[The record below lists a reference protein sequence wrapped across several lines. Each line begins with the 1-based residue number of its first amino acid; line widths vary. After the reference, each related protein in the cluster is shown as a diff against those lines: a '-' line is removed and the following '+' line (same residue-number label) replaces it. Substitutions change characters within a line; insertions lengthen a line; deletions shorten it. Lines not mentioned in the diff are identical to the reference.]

1 MNSRDYILNVE
12 RLDSDVIAHAIP
24 NFDANYS
31 AIAARMLTQV
41 RAKTLEV
48 THGKLNAFTVF
59 PVQTEVRAG
68 ATTAL
73 QRTYDMVG
81 MAKIVANPA
90 DDLPLADIFVEET
103 SVKVKQLG
111 IAYQYSVRD
120 LQHAVFSNTPLST
133 MKASAARK
141 ANDVKINKIA
151 WFGDKDNGIIGF
163 LDNPNLSEY
172 TLKNDGEASGT
183 ALSSKT
189 AEKQFRDMNEFINTI
204 QDNTDDTEQPNTVL
218 LPPSAYTT
226 LSSTLYTTADG
237 QTTKTV
243 LAMLK
248 ENHPEIKRWEKI
260 GELKNAD
267 STGAKDIMIVG
278 YFDPDYIR
286 LEIPNR
292 FEQMPIQAKN
302 LAFTVPCHSEV
313 IGVTVF
319 RPYCFTKAVGV

>member
-1 MNSRDYILNVE
+1 MNSKDYILNVE
-12 RLDSDVIAHAIP
+12 RLDAETIGSKIA
-24 NFDANYS
+24 NFDTNYS
-31 AIAARMLTQV
+31 ALAARMLTQV
-41 RAKTLEV
+41 RAKTLDV
-48 THGKLNAFTVF
+48 KHGNLNAFSVF
-59 PVQTEVRAG
+59 PVQTEVSAG
-68 ATTAL
+68 AETAL
-73 QRTYDMVG
+73 QRIYDMVG
-81 MAKIVANPA
+81 MAKVVANPA
-90 DDLPLADIFVEET
+90 DDLPLADVFVEEK

-133 MKASAARK
+133 MKANAARK

-151 WFGDKDNGIIGF
+151 WFGDKDNGITGF
-163 LDNPNLSEY
+163 LDNTNVSEY
-172 TLKNDGEASGT
+172 TLKADGNGSGT
-183 ALSSKT
+183 ALSTKT
-189 AEKQFRDMNEFINTI
+189 AEKQYRDMNEFINTI
-204 QDNTDDTEQPNTVL
+204 ANNTDDTEEPNTVL
-218 LPPSAYTT
+218 MSPSVYTT

-248 ENHPEIKRWEKI
+248 ENHPEITRWLKV
-260 GELKNAD
+260 GELKKAD
-267 STGAKDIMIVG
+267 SSKQKDVMVVG

-292 FEQMPIQAKN
+292 FEQMPVQAKN

-319 RPYCFTKAVGV
+319 RPYCFTKAVGA